1 MINLMGT
8 GSNPSEAEGERALP
22 NGPGSQ
28 VCSQD
33 TALRVCWASWHLSRA
48 PLEAHPAGEE
58 SSGWAGR
65 VSLRKLGEIPGTKEE
80 TSTRRGE
87 RQPLWQALQSNVHP
101 WGNSFLSLCSSILV
115 REKSWRG
122 ECPICQAM
130 TVSLLPDVHAAGI
143 IVVPCQ
149 DPPQHPQVSVLSKA
163 MQNKAPSWPGGLCS
177 PGVWIYRMSRDWLSS
192 FPFFKLGLL
201 FEISE
206 VRTCFSGKTQLMIYT
221 SYSQFKTLIHNCH
234 VENFTHSIL

>member
-22 NGPGSQ
+22 NGSGSQ

-65 VSLRKLGEIPGTKEE
+65 VSLRKLGETPGTKEE

-87 RQPLWQALQSNVHP
+87 RQPL
-101 WGNSFLSLCSSILV
+101 
-115 REKSWRG
+115 
-122 ECPICQAM
+122 
-130 TVSLLPDVHAAGI
+130 
-143 IVVPCQ
+143 
-149 DPPQHPQVSVLSKA
+149 
-163 MQNKAPSWPGGLCS
+163 
-177 PGVWIYRMSRDWLSS
+177 
-192 FPFFKLGLL
+192 
-201 FEISE
+201 
-206 VRTCFSGKTQLMIYT
+206 
-221 SYSQFKTLIHNCH
+221 
-234 VENFTHSIL
+234 

>member
-65 VSLRKLGEIPGTKEE
+65 VAPQETGRNTRNTRGNKHKERGKAAPLTGTPEQCSPVGKFLPF
-80 TSTRRGE
+80 T
-87 RQPLWQALQSNVHP
+87 LQLNPSA
-101 WGNSFLSLCSSILV
+101 
-115 REKSWRG
+115 REKLER
-122 ECPICQAM
+122 
-130 TVSLLPDVHAAGI
+130 
-143 IVVPCQ
+143 
-149 DPPQHPQVSVLSKA
+149 
-163 MQNKAPSWPGGLCS
+163 
-177 PGVWIYRMSRDWLSS
+177 
-192 FPFFKLGLL
+192 
-201 FEISE
+201 
-206 VRTCFSGKTQLMIYT
+206 
-221 SYSQFKTLIHNCH
+221 
-234 VENFTHSIL
+234 